1 MSAFAASFD
10 TNLIN
15 MLSIIIVSW
24 NTKDMTLQ
32 TVGSVLSETSIPL
45 EVIVVDNASQ
55 DGSAE
60 ALRTIYPHITV
71 IDAGKNGGFSF
82 ANNIGLSRATG
93 DVLMFLN
100 SDTIVAPGVLA
111 RMAAFL
117 AEHPVV
123 GLVGPRLTWPDG
135 RFQAASFRNL
145 PDIRSSFFY
154 VLGLEWLNVRLGG
167 KPYKDAGDPAVSRT
181 AEALS
186 GAAIMFRR
194 SVYEK
199 IGGLDERF
207 FMYGE
212 DLDFCKRAGDAGWG
226 IWYLAEARIIHFG
239 GESSKRRKFGALADF
254 HRASW
259 LYYEKH
265 FAPNNG
271 AFTNA
276 TVFLGLKVVCVL
288 SFVRNIFRR

>member
-1 MSAFAASFD
+1 
-10 TNLIN
+10 

-24 NTKDMTLQ
+24 NTKEMTLQ
-32 TVGSVLSETSIPL
+32 AVGSVLAETGVPL
-45 EVIVVDNASQ
+45 EVIVVDNASS

-60 ALRTIYPHITV
+60 ALRATYPHITV

-82 ANNIGLSRATG
+82 ANNIGLRQATG
-93 DVLMFLN
+93 DMLMFLN
-100 SDTIVAPGVLA
+100 SDVIVAPGVLA
-111 RMAAFL
+111 RMASFL
-117 AEHPVV
+117 SEHSDV
-123 GLVGPRLTWPDG
+123 GLVGPRLIWPDG

-154 VLGLEWLNVRLGG
+154 LLGLEWLNIRWGG
-167 KPYKDAGDPAVSRT
+167 KPYKDAGDPAVSRR

-194 SVYEK
+194 DVYEK

-212 DLDFCKRAGDAGWG
+212 DLDFCKRAGDAGFG
-226 IWYLAEARIIHFG
+226 IWYLAEATIIHFG
-239 GESSKRRKFGALADF
+239 GESSKRRKFAALADF
-254 HRASW
+254 HRASR

-265 FAPNNG
+265 FAPRNG
-271 AFTNA
+271 AVTNA
-276 TVFLGLKVVCVL
+276 AVFAGLTIVCVL
-288 SFVRNIFRR
+288 SFVRNMFRFR

>member
-1 MSAFAASFD
+1 
-10 TNLIN
+10 
-15 MLSIIIVSW
+15 
-24 NTKDMTLQ
+24 MTLQ
-32 TVGSVLSETSIPL
+32 AVGSVLAETGTPL
-45 EVIVVDNASQ
+45 EVIVVDNASS

-60 ALRTIYPHITV
+60 ALRATYPHITV

-117 AEHPVV
+117 AEHPAV
-123 GLVGPRLTWPDG
+123 GLVGPRLTFPDG
-135 RFQAASFRNL
+135 RFQTASFRNL
-145 PDIRSSFFY
+145 PDIRSSSFY
-154 VLGLEWLNVRLGG
+154 LLGLEWLNIRLGG
-167 KPYKDAGDPAVSRT
+167 KPYKDAGDPAVSRK

-212 DLDFCKRAGDAGWG
+212 DLDFCKRAGDLGFG
-226 IWYLAEARIIHFG
+226 IWYLAEATIIHFG

-259 LYYEKH
+259 LYYKKH
-265 FAPNNG
+265 FAPHNG
-271 AFTNA
+271 PLANA
-276 TVFLGLKVVCVL
+276 AVFVGLKAVCVL
-288 SFVRNIFRR
+288 SFLRNLFRF